1 MYDFTFEN
9 QGSNT
14 FLVYKLKET
23 DSIDSFDYG
32 MLKNNKI
39 EGILEPIIT
48 TMNNDVTIKFNIS
61 SKIALK
67 QYFEGVVNKKRI
79 LTVFSTITNA
89 ALTAEEYMLE
99 PTSFLFDL
107 NYIFVNVSTA
117 EAQMIC
123 LPILDK
129 PQNTDIAS
137 FFKNIMFSTQFDQT
151 ENSDYVAKIIS
162 YLNGTTNFSLLE
174 FKKVLAQMINGVQQV
189 SQAQP
194 SAASMPMRN
203 NNMAMPQGNMARPP
217 MPQGGMQRP
226 MNGAPQGNMQRPM
239 NGAPQGN
246 MQRPMNGAPQGN
258 APRPMNGAP
267 QGNAPRP
274 MNGAP
279 QGNAPR
285 PMNGAPQGNAP
296 AAPAHEEHKEHKGLF
311 GSLFGGKKKEH
322 APAAAPQNP
331 GMLLPGQ
338 NTALPTMNTGA
349 TIPTKGNAPA
359 APNGGNMPKKPM
371 GGQPPMQRPM
381 NGAPQ
386 GNMQRPMGAAPQGN
400 MARPPMGGQP
410 MQQQRPPMPQPS
422 FQQPFTPAPPSNGG
436 FGETTVLG
444 GGNESG
450 ETTVLGG
457 GEPMQQAGARLIRM
471 KNNETI
477 PITKPFFKLGKE
489 RSFVD
494 YYIDSGYISRS
505 HANII
510 NRDGVYYVV
519 DNNSRNHTYVNEQL
533 LQSNMEVKLQNGDRV
548 RLADE
553 EFEFR
558 Q

>member
-14 FLVYKLKET
+14 FLVYKLKED

-48 TMNNDVTIKFNIS
+48 TMNNTVTIKFNVS

-99 PTSFLFDL
+99 PTAFLFDL
-107 NYIFVNVSTA
+107 DYIFVNVSTA

-123 LPILDK
+123 LPILNK
-129 PQNTDIAS
+129 PQDTDISA

-162 YLNGTTNFSLLE
+162 YLNGTTHFSLLE
-174 FKKVLAQMINGVQQV
+174 FKKVLAQMINGVQQPAQ
-189 SQAQP
+189 QAIP
-194 SAASMPMRN
+194 AVPAAPVRQN
-203 NNMAMPQGNMARPP
+203 VMPQRPP
-217 MPQGGMQRP
+217 MPAAPMGGMQQAP
-226 MNGAPQGNMQRPM
+226 MGGPQGAPAQRPM
-239 NGAPQGN
+239 GGPQGGPP
-246 MQRPMNGAPQGN
+246 QRPMGGPQGGP
-258 APRPMNGAP
+258 AQPP
-267 QGNAPRP
+267 Q
-274 MNGAP
+274 
-279 QGNAPR
+279 
-285 PMNGAPQGNAP
+285 
-296 AAPAHEEHKEHKGLF
+296 AAPSAPTPHAEEHHKKLFGGLF
-311 GSLFGGKKKEH
+311 GSKKKE
-322 APAAAPQNP
+322 AAAPPANP
-331 GMLLPGQ
+331 DLLLPGQ
-338 NTALPTMNTGA
+338 NTALPTMNGA
-349 TIPTKGNAPA
+349 AAIPGKGGAPA
-359 APNGGNMPKKPM
+359 PKAPQAAPPRPAGPQGGPPQRPM
-371 GGQPPMQRPM
+371 GGPQGAPMQRPM
-381 NGAPQ
+381 GQPNMG
-386 GNMQRPMGAAPQGN
+386 GNMQRPPMQQN
-400 MARPPMGGQP
+400 RPPMQP
-410 MQQQRPPMPQPS
+410 QQPI
-422 FQQPFTPAPPSNGG
+422 FQQPFMPAPPSNGG

-444 GGNESG
+444 GGNDAG

-457 GEPMQQAGARLIRM
+457 GEMPMQANVPKLIRM

-494 YYIDSGYISRS
+494 YYVDSGYISRS

-510 NRDGVYYVV
+510 TRGSDYYIV
-519 DNNSRNHTYVNEQL
+519 DNNSRNHTYVNGQI

-558 Q
+558 I

>member
-32 MLKNNKI
+32 MLRNNKI
-39 EGILEPIIT
+39 EGILEPIIIQ
-48 TMNNDVTIKFNIS
+48 MNNNVTIKFNIS

-89 ALTAEEYMLE
+89 ALNAEEYMLE

-107 NYIFVNVSTA
+107 DYIFVNVSTA

-129 PQNTDIAS
+129 PQNTDISA

-151 ENSDYVAKIIS
+151 ENADYVAKIIS

-174 FKKVLAQMINGVQQV
+174 FKKVLAQMTNGVQQAAP
-189 SQAQP
+189 AQVVAPQPVVNRIP
-194 SAASMPMRN
+194 SAPV
-203 NNMAMPQGNMARPP
+203 QRPP
-217 MPQGGMQRP
+217 MSIPAPQAPAAPRP
-226 MNGAPQGNMQRPM
+226 QMGGAPQGGPRPPM
-239 NGAPQGN
+239 GGAPQGGS
-246 MQRPMNGAPQGN
+246 RPPMGGAPQGGS
-258 APRPMNGAP
+258 RPPMGGPQGGAP
-267 QGNAPRP
+267 QRP
-274 MNGAP
+274 GQPP
-279 QGNAPR
+279 QGSAP
-285 PMNGAPQGNAP
+285 GAP
-296 AAPAHEEHKEHKGLF
+296 AAPSTHAAPEKKKFSLF
-311 GSLFGGKKKEH
+311 GSKKSKEA
-322 APAAAPQNP
+322 APTAPQNP

-349 TIPTKGNAPA
+349 SVPTKGQAPQ
-359 APNGGNMPKKPM
+359 APSAPRSQMGGAPQGGPRPPM
-371 GGQPPMQRPM
+371 GGAPQGGPRPPMGGAPQGGSRPPM
-381 NGAPQ
+381 GGVPQ
-386 GNMQRPMGAAPQGN
+386 GNMQRP
-400 MARPPMGGQP
+400 P
-410 MQQQRPPMPQPS
+410 MQQPS
-422 FQQPFTPAPPSNGG
+422 FQQPFTPAPASSAG

-444 GGNESG
+444 GGNDAG

-457 GEPMQQAGARLIRM
+457 GDSPMQAQACAKLVRM
-471 KNNETI
+471 SNNEVI
-477 PITKPFFKLGKE
+477 PINKPFFKMGKE

-494 YYIDSGYISRS
+494 YYVDSGYISRS

-510 NRDGVYYVV
+510 TRNNEYYIV
-519 DNNSRNHTYVNEQL
+519 DNNSRNHTYVNGQI

-548 RLADE
+548 KLADQ

-558 Q
+558 S

>member
-39 EGILEPIIT
+39 DGILEPIVT
-48 TMNNDVTIKFNIS
+48 TMNNEVTIKFNIS

-79 LTVFSTITNA
+79 LTAFSTITNA

-123 LPILDK
+123 LPILNK
-129 PQNTDIAS
+129 PQNTDIAA

-174 FKKVLAQMINGVQQV
+174 FKKVLAQMINNVQQT
-189 SQAQP
+189 QP
-194 SAASMPMRN
+194 QQTVAPMRSSA
-203 NNMAMPQGNMARPP
+203 AMPQASVARPP
-217 MPQGGMQRP
+217 MGGQPMQQARP
-226 MNGAPQGNMQRPM
+226 MNAAPQGNMQRPM
-239 NGAPQGN
+239 NA
-246 MQRPMNGAPQGN
+246 APQGN
-258 APRPMNGAP
+258 AARPMNAAP
-267 QGNAPRP
+267 QGRP
-274 MNGAP
+274 MNA
-279 QGNAPR
+279 
-285 PMNGAPQGNAP
+285 
-296 AAPAHEEHKEHKGLF
+296 
-311 GSLFGGKKKEH
+311 
-322 APAAAPQNP
+322 
-331 GMLLPGQ
+331 
-338 NTALPTMNTGA
+338 
-349 TIPTKGNAPA
+349 
-359 APNGGNMPKKPM
+359 
-371 GGQPPMQRPM
+371 
-381 NGAPQ
+381 APQ

-400 MARPPMGGQP
+400 APRPMGAAPQAAAPAAPAQEEHKEHKGFFGGLFGGKKKEQAAAPAASQNPGVLLPGQNTALPTMNGAASIPTKGAAPGGGNMQQKPMNAAPQANAPRPMNQAPQGRPMAAAPQGNMGRPAMGGQP
-410 MQQQRPPMPQPS
+410 MQQQRPPMQQSFQQPS
-422 FQQPFTPAPPSNGG
+422 FQQPFTPAPASSAG

-444 GGNESG
+444 GGNDSGG

-457 GEPMQQAGARLIRM
+457 GDAMAAPACARLIRR

-477 PITKPFFKLGKE
+477 PINKPFFKLGKE

-494 YYIDSGYISRS
+494 YYVDSGYISRS

-510 NRDGVYYVV
+510 NRDGTYYVV
-519 DNNSRNHTYVNEQL
+519 DNNSRNHTYVNDQL
-533 LQSNMEVKLQNGDRV
+533 LQSNMEVKLQSGDIV

-558 Q
+558 E